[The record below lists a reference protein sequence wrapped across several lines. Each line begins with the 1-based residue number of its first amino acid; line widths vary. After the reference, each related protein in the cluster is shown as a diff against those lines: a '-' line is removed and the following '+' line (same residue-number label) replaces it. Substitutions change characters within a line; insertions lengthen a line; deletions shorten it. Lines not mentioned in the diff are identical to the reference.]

1 VTGDS
6 NPGAPKLAPAPPPPA
21 DVALDLASGRSPGY
35 RPHQGRALLEV
46 AAFSGVVLL
55 LGWLAYHFAG
65 VLAAWATPVLPIDVD
80 RKLGQASAG
89 QLALMRTECSERA
102 TAYVKS
108 ITKPLLDAAGP
119 LPFEFEFVVSKDEAV
134 NAFALPGGFV
144 TVNSGLLEAAESGEE
159 VAGVLGHE
167 IQHALLRHGTR
178 RILRQLGGSLV
189 LGLLTFGGEPTGI
202 SGLAGQLTSL
212 SYDREQESEADVR
225 GVDLLLR
232 AGIDPRGLSA
242 FFDRL
247 SREGGMAPPVLLST
261 HPDPGDR
268 SARIAS
274 LAAAGPFTKLPP
286 PPRPVCDP

>member
-1 VTGDS
+1 
-6 NPGAPKLAPAPPPPA
+6 
-21 DVALDLASGRSPGY
+21 VALDLSSRRSPGY
-35 RPHQGRALLEV
+35 RPHQGRALLET

-65 VLAAWATPVLPIDVD
+65 VLAAWATPILPMEVD
-80 RKLGQASAG
+80 RKLGQASSS
-89 QLALMRTECSERA
+89 QLDLMRTECSERA
-102 TAYVKS
+102 TAYVRS
-108 ITKPLLDAAGP
+108 IMEPVLAAAGP
-119 LPFEFEFVVSKDEAV
+119 LPFEFEVVVAKDETV

-178 RILRQLGGSLV
+178 RILRQLGGSIV
-189 LGLLTFGGEPTGI
+189 LSLLTFGGEPTGI
-202 SGLAGQLTSL
+202 SGLSGQLTSL
-212 SYDREQESEADVR
+212 AYDRQQESEADVR
-225 GVDLLLR
+225 GVELLVH

-242 FFDRL
+242 FFDRM
-247 SREGGMAPPVLLST
+247 SREGGPTPPALLST

-268 SARIAS
+268 REQVAA
-274 LAAAGPFTKLPP
+274 LAGAGPFTKLPG